1 METANPAT
9 SGETLFRIAAVAA
22 MVALIVVPIVVM
34 GEALTPSWHGAWL
47 APFCIVVAVEAWWS
61 RTRTRNMLASSSR
74 LRFREIEAVIIVVAF
89 QLIRGAAAGQWN
101 PRESLLVFDPELL
114 VAGALVALTWYMATD
129 TASDFLDLHDPPVR
143 GPYEAAPPPPL
154 DRLAARFVGGGA
166 LLLLLVG
173 IDYVVSAR
181 TDRPTGTL
189 TAIATLDA
197 IAYVALGVAVLG
209 QARYTGLRGR
219 WRREGATIASRLASR
234 WTRDAG
240 LLLAIAAVVALIL
253 PVGYTVGLLDLARY
267 ALGLLVALVSLLGY
281 LLVLPIAFLFKN
293 VSGSSTQMPFQ
304 PLTPPPP
311 PTATAPGGG
320 PDWGEILK
328 SLIFWGLVLA
338 MVVALLRTYL
348 RSQPALR
355 QFLAALAPA
364 ALLRRLWAALRGRL
378 RGAADTVTERVPRPA
393 RRDRSARSVLARL
406 PRFIR
411 PGSLPPREQVRYYF
425 RSTVHR
431 ATRRGLPRRAGQTP
445 QEYAATLTPHVPHAT
460 GDLAGLTDAFTEA
473 QYSQHDIGPQQATV
487 ARGQWERLKLALN
500 QRDEHQAREPNSAKK
515 TSSLPGEPGND
526 SAQ

>member
-1 METANPAT
+1 METVNPAT
-9 SGETLFRIAAVAA
+9 TGETIFRVAAVTA
-22 MVALIVVPIVVM
+22 MVVLIVVPIVVM
-34 GEALTPSWHGAWL
+34 GEALAPAWHGAWL
-47 APFCIVVAVEAWWS
+47 APFCLIVAVEAWWS
-61 RTRTRNMLASSSR
+61 RTHTRGLLASSAR
-74 LRFREIEAVIIVVAF
+74 VRYREIEAAVIVVAF

-101 PRESLLVFDPELL
+101 PRASLLAFDPELL

-173 IDYVVSAR
+173 IDYVVSVR

-197 IAYVALGVAVLG
+197 IAYVALGVALLG

-219 WRREGATIASRLASR
+219 WRREGAAIAGRLASR

-240 LLLAIAAVVALIL
+240 LLIAVAAVVALIL

-293 VSGSSTQMPFQ
+293 VSGGSTQMPFQ
-304 PLTPPPP
+304 PLAPPPP
-311 PTATAPGGG
+311 PTATASGGG

-328 SLIFWGLVLA
+328 SLLFWGLVLA
-338 MVVALLRTYL
+338 MVIALLRAYL
-348 RSQPALR
+348 HSQPAVR
-355 QFLAALAPA
+355 RFLAALAPV

-378 RGAADTVTERVPRPA
+378 RGAADSVTERLPRPA
-393 RRDRSARSVLARL
+393 RRERGSHPVLARL

-411 PGSLPPREQVRYYF
+411 PGALPPREQVLYYF
-425 RSTVHR
+425 RSTLHR

-445 QEYAATLTPHVPHAT
+445 QEYAAALAPRVPGATDDLT
-460 GDLAGLTDAFTEA
+460 GLTHAFTEA
-473 QYSQHDIGPQQATV
+473 RYSQHDVGPPQATA
-487 ARGQWERLKLALN
+487 ARGQWERLKDALI
-500 QRDEHQAREPNSAKK
+500 QRDEPAAPARNAAEQPTPRPSA
-515 TSSLPGEPGND
+515 PEGDGGR
-526 SAQ
+526 